1 MNNTYVTNQQK
12 FYSDFN
18 HVSSYFK
25 LLTQYYQN
33 WSLPNVDVT
42 YYSLDIENSYIDED
56 KLVNGAYELVG
67 DLSTYRWRKILK
79 LPVNNIESL
88 TTTPTAD
95 EKGVTYSEKITTC
108 WFPSSNQ
115 IECHVHDFLVFSEF
129 QDPDNYY
136 LRNPPLF
143 EVVNVERSP
152 DFDNTFYKISLKIT
166 YIPQSKIDK
175 KICTLLHYNDYEKM
189 LYGIDDSIC
198 LTCMINE
205 RQKNKCNYYHNDNTG
220 LYFDK
225 IDFTLNVN
233 PKP

>member
-1 MNNTYVTNQQK
+1 MNNTYVTNQQR

-18 HVSSYFK
+18 HINAYFK

-33 WSLPNVDVT
+33 WNLGDVHVT
-42 YYSLDIENSYIDED
+42 YYSLDLENSYIDDD
-56 KLVNGAYELVG
+56 KLLNGTYELIG
-67 DLSTYRWRKILK
+67 SLSSLRWRKILN

-108 WFPSSNQ
+108 WFASSNQ

-129 QDPDNYY
+129 QDNDNYY
-136 LRNPPLF
+136 LRNPPMF

-152 DFDNTFYKISLKIT
+152 DFDNTFYKITLKIT
-166 YIPQSKIDK
+166 YIPQSSIDK
-175 KICTLLHYNDYEKM
+175 QICTLLHYHDYEKM

-198 LTCMINE
+198 LNYMLFE

-220 LYFDK
+220 LYFDR
-225 IDFTLNVN
+225 IDFT
-233 PKP
+233 